1 MVPTRTTTDR
11 RVSASPSVPRRLG
24 PRSLARAAWD
34 GNGGPPRPASLTLSS
49 EAMSM
54 DPFSFFLVLMALIL
68 MAGVAR
74 DDR

>member
-1 MVPTRTTTDR
+1 
-11 RVSASPSVPRRLG
+11 
-24 PRSLARAAWD
+24 
-34 GNGGPPRPASLTLSS
+34 
-49 EAMSM
+49 M

>member
-1 MVPTRTTTDR
+1 
-11 RVSASPSVPRRLG
+11 
-24 PRSLARAAWD
+24 
-34 GNGGPPRPASLTLSS
+34 
-49 EAMSM
+49 MSM